1 MTYIKIC
8 GISHENHALAIAEAG
23 ADFIGLV
30 FAPSSRQ
37 VTPAQAEKITGAVKK
52 HGYGVEFIG
61 VFVNTPA
68 SAVNEIADIC
78 HLDRVQLSGNESWEY
93 CREINRPVIKV
104 MRISGQES
112 ARDINKSLASGE
124 EALSGKNHIFLLDSK
139 VKGRYGGTGIP
150 FNWSLARTVA
160 QRFPLIIAGGLTP
173 ENVSLVIRRV
183 KPWGVDVSSGVEISG
198 TKHMARIGAFI
209 KAVRECDENL

>member
-8 GISHENHALAIAEAG
+8 GISQENHALAVAEAE

-30 FAPSSRQ
+30 FAPSPRQ
-37 VTPAQAEKITGAVKK
+37 VTPARAEKIAGTVKK
-52 HGYGVEFIG
+52 RGYSVELIG
-61 VFVNTPA
+61 VFVNAPA

-93 CREINRPVIKV
+93 CQEITRPVIKV
-104 MRISGQES
+104 MRVSGKEG
-112 ARDINKSLASGE
+112 ARDIYKSLADGE
-124 EALSGKNHIFLLDSK
+124 EALSGKKYIFLLDSK
-139 VKGRYGGTGIP
+139 VKGKCGGTGIP
-150 FNWSLARTVA
+150 FNWSLARTVT

-173 ENVSLVIRRV
+173 ENVSLVIRRA
-183 KPWGVDVSSGVEISG
+183 KPWGVDVSSGVEIG
-198 TKHMARIGAFI
+198 GMKHIARIGAFI